1 MFSGIILDENK
12 NTNYPSPTP
21 PKQEI
26 VMLFFVT
33 SFEPLSLFKRLANL
47 QMKKTL
53 FALLFT
59 PLLSLAQ
66 VPVAGLWRASLST
79 HGGELPIQFEIN
91 PGSKTGNLDIKLIN
105 GAEKSTLG
113 ESFFRADSLVI
124 PFDLY
129 EAELVFQVTK
139 TTEMK
144 GFFVKKRNGKT
155 AYRLSVSAQA
165 SSADRFLNL
174 QPASVNVSGKWMS
187 DFYSDAT
194 NHSPGV
200 GVFEQ
205 KGNQVTGTFLRTSGD
220 YRFLQGNVSGDSLF
234 LSYFDGSGVN
244 MLRAKVSGTQFKGRF
259 TSGLSGVRTVDGKLD
274 PAAALP
280 DVKKLSFLKPGFDR
294 IDFKLPTTSGEQI
307 SLQDERFKNKVI
319 VIELMGSWCPN
330 CLDESRYLAPF
341 YKKYKDKG
349 VEVIGIAFENSPDIA
364 IAGPK
369 INNFQ
374 KKIDITYPLLFAGT
388 AEDKTI
394 EKVLP
399 MLSKMN
405 GYPTTFIIDKK
416 GIVREIHTGFSGP
429 GTGKYYADWIS
440 DFEHTIQSLLAEK

>member
-1 MFSGIILDENK
+1 
-12 NTNYPSPTP
+12 
-21 PKQEI
+21 
-26 VMLFFVT
+26 
-33 SFEPLSLFKRLANL
+33 
-47 QMKKTL
+47 MKKTL
-53 FALLFT
+53 FALLVT

>member
-1 MFSGIILDENK
+1 M
-12 NTNYPSPTP
+12 
-21 PKQEI
+21 
-26 VMLFFVT
+26 T
-33 SFEPLSLFKRLANL
+33 SFEPLSLLKRLPKFR
-47 QMKKTL
+47 MKKIL
-53 FALLFT
+53 LLFLLT
-59 PLLSLAQ
+59 PFLSLAQ
-66 VPVAGLWRASLST
+66 APALGLWRAAIST
-79 HGGELPIQFEIN
+79 HGGELPVQFEIN
-91 PGSKTGNLDIKLIN
+91 AGTKAENLDIKLLN

-113 ESFFRADSLVI
+113 ESYFRADSLVI

-129 EAELVFQVTK
+129 EAELVFNVTN

-144 GFFVKKRNGKT
+144 GYFVKKRNGKT
-155 AYRLSVSAQA
+155 AYRLAISALA
-165 SSADRFLNL
+165 GPSNRFLHL
-174 QPASVNVSGKWMS
+174 QPATVNVSGKWMA
-187 DFYSDAT
+187 DFFSDAT

-220 YRFLQGNVSGDSLF
+220 YRFLQGNISGDSLL

-244 MLRAKVSGTQFKGRF
+244 MLRAKVNGRNFVGRF
-259 TSGLSGVRTVDGKLD
+259 TSGLSGVRTVEAKFD

-280 DVKKLSFLKPGFDR
+280 DLKKLSFLKPGFDR

-307 SLQDERFKNKVI
+307 SLQDDRYKNKVV

-330 CLDESRYLAPF
+330 CLDESRYLSPF

-349 VEVIGIAFENSPDIA
+349 VEVIGIAFENSADIA

-374 KKIDITYPLLFAGT
+374 KKIGISYPLLFAGT

-416 GIVREIHTGFSGP
+416 GLVREIHTGFSGP

>member
-1 MFSGIILDENK
+1 
-12 NTNYPSPTP
+12 
-21 PKQEI
+21 
-26 VMLFFVT
+26 
-33 SFEPLSLFKRLANL
+33 
-47 QMKKTL
+47 MKKTL
-53 FALLFT
+53 FTLLFA
-59 PLLSLAQ
+59 PLWSLAQ
-66 VPVAGLWRASLST
+66 VPAAGLWRASLTT

-105 GAEKSTLG
+105 GTEKSTLG

-155 AYRLSVSAQA
+155 AYRLPVSAQA

-174 QPASVNVSGKWMS
+174 QPATVHVSGKWMA

-205 KGNQVTGTFLRTSGD
+205 KGDKVTGTFLRTSGD

-244 MLRAKVSGTQFKGRF
+244 MLRAKVSGKQFTGRF
-259 TSGLSGVRTVDGKLD
+259 TSGLSGVRIVDGKLD

-294 IDFKLPTTSGEQI
+294 LDFKLPTTSGEQI
-307 SLQDERFKNKVI
+307 SLQDDRYKNKVI

-341 YKKYKDKG
+341 YTKYKDKG

-374 KKIDITYPLLFAGT
+374 KKIGITYPLLFAGT

>member
-1 MFSGIILDENK
+1 
-12 NTNYPSPTP
+12 
-21 PKQEI
+21 
-26 VMLFFVT
+26 MLFFVT
-33 SFEPLSLFKRLANL
+33 SFEPVSLFKRLANL
-47 QMKKTL
+47 HMKKTL
-53 FALLFT
+53 FALLVT

>member
-1 MFSGIILDENK
+1 
-12 NTNYPSPTP
+12 
-21 PKQEI
+21 
-26 VMLFFVT
+26 MLFFVT
-33 SFEPLSLFKRLANL
+33 SFEPVSLFKRLANL
-47 QMKKTL
+47 QMKKNL

>member
-21 PKQEI
+21 PKKEI
-26 VMLFFVT
+26 VVLFFVT
-33 SFEPLSLFKRLANL
+33 SFEPVSLFKRLANL
-47 QMKKTL
+47 LMKKTL
-53 FALLFT
+53 FALLFA

-66 VPVAGLWRASLST
+66 MPVAGLWRASLST

-91 PGSKTGNLDIKLIN
+91 PGSKTGYLDIKLIN

-155 AYRLSVSAQA
+155 TYRLPVSAQA

-174 QPASVNVSGKWMS
+174 QPATVNVSGKWMA

-244 MLRAKVSGTQFKGRF
+244 MLRAKVSGTQFTGRF

-280 DVKKLSFLKPGFDR
+280 DLKKLSFLKSGYDR

-307 SLQDERFKNKVI
+307 SLQDDRFKNKVI

-349 VEVIGIAFENSPDIA
+349 VEVLGIAFENSPDIA

-374 KKIDITYPLLFAGT
+374 KKIGITYPLLFAGT

>member
-1 MFSGIILDENK
+1 VFSGIILDENK

-26 VMLFFVT
+26 VTLFFVT
-33 SFEPLSLFKRLANL
+33 SFEPVSLFKRLANFL
-47 QMKKTL
+47 MKKTL
-53 FALLFT
+53 FALLFA

-113 ESFFRADSLVI
+113 ESYFRADSLVV

-144 GFFVKKRNGKT
+144 GYFVKKRNGKT
-155 AYRLSVSAQA
+155 AYRLPVSALA

-174 QPASVNVSGKWMS
+174 QPATVNVSGKWMA

-205 KGNQVTGTFLRTSGD
+205 KGNKVTGTFLRTSGD

-244 MLRAKVSGTQFKGRF
+244 MLRAKVSGTQFTGRF

-280 DVKKLSFLKPGFDR
+280 DLKKLSFLKPGFDR

-307 SLQDERFKNKVI
+307 SLQDDRYKNKVI

-330 CLDESRYLAPF
+330 CLDESRYLSPF

-349 VEVIGIAFENSPDIA
+349 VEVLGIAFENSPDIA

-374 KKIDITYPLLFAGT
+374 KKIGITYPLLFAGT

>member
-1 MFSGIILDENK
+1 
-12 NTNYPSPTP
+12 
-21 PKQEI
+21 
-26 VMLFFVT
+26 MLFFVT
-33 SFEPLSLFKRLANL
+33 SFEPVSLFKRLANL
-47 QMKKTL
+47 HMKKTL

-294 IDFKLPTTSGEQI
+294 LDFKLPTTSGEQI
-307 SLQDERFKNKVI
+307 SLQDNRYKNKVI

-341 YKKYKDKG
+341 YTKYKDKG

>member
-1 MFSGIILDENK
+1 
-12 NTNYPSPTP
+12 
-21 PKQEI
+21 
-26 VMLFFVT
+26 MLFFVT
-33 SFEPLSLFKRLANL
+33 SFEPVSLFKRLANL
-47 QMKKTL
+47 HMKKTL